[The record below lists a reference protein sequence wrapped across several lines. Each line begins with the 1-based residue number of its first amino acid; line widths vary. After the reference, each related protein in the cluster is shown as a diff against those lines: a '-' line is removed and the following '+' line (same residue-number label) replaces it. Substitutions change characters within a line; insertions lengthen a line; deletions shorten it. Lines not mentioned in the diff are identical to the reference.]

1 MQSFNARAV
10 NGPEY
15 FCRGAGNSTVRS
27 MIARGQ
33 RSRTIYGIHFMI
45 TSN

>member
-33 RSRTIYGIHFMI
+33 KAEDNIWYTFYD
-45 TSN
+45 N